1 MNKLLLTIFLL
12 LSSPLVRAQLVFD
25 TTSSV
30 EQMVR
35 SVFQSDGVVI
45 KNICFNGYSKAI
57 RVFHN
62 SHNNMPI
69 PAGIFLATG
78 HYHVGKG
85 PNFSAST
92 SYSSKTDGDRQLTE
106 LAGYSTCDAAILEF
120 DFIPS
125 GTSVSFQYLFASE
138 EYPEYVGSKFNDVFA
153 FFISGPGIKGFKN
166 MAVVPGTNKPV
177 TINNINHLKHKQY
190 YINNEFKVYDPFIM
204 EPDSNEIQ
212 FDGFTQVL
220 EARAVVIPGETYHL
234 KIAIAD
240 VKDRNYDS
248 GVFIEYGTF
257 KSTGTPV
264 QTTDSKKG
272 KRQKEQIII
281 LSPRRLSPEPPDH
294 VARILFDD
302 SVVSTFRNNPQFFQ
316 RLEKLMPLFQNY
328 PDGIFE
334 LDCGIRTM
342 AKDSFISFF
351 VHFMTEN
358 GIAEHRIV
366 VMTISATPGKK
377 SKKTIPVSN
386 EVLLTIKQ
394 KSRQSED

>member
-1 MNKLLLTIFLL
+1 MTRSVFTCLLILSSLLL
-12 LSSPLVRAQLVFD
+12 RAQLVFD
-25 TTSSV
+25 TTGNV

-35 SVFQSDGVVI
+35 SVFQSEGVVI
-45 KNICFNGYSKAI
+45 KNISFKGYSKAM
-57 RVFHN
+57 RVFNN
-62 SHNNMPI
+62 SRNNMPM

-78 HYHVGKG
+78 HYQEGKG

-92 SYSSKTDGDRQLTE
+92 SYSTQADGDPQLTQ
-106 LAGYSTCDAAILEF
+106 LAGNSTYDAAILEF

-138 EYPEYVGSKFNDVFA
+138 EYPEYVGSRFNDVFA
-153 FFISGPGIKGFKN
+153 FFISGPGIKGYKN
-166 MAVVPGTNKPV
+166 MAVVPGTHKPV
-177 TINNINHLKHKQY
+177 TINNINHLKHKEY
-190 YINNEFKVYDPFIM
+190 YINNEFKVYDPFTM

-212 FDGFTQVL
+212 FDGFTRVL
-220 EARAVVIPGETYHL
+220 QAKAAVIPGQTYHL

-257 KSTGTPV
+257 KSTGTT
-264 QTTDSKKG
+264 QTLNSRNS
-272 KRQKEQIII
+272 KRQKENILI

-302 SVVSTFRNNPQFFQ
+302 SVVSSFQNNPLFLQ
-316 RLEKLMPLFQNY
+316 RMEKLLPLFQNY

-334 LDCGIRTM
+334 LDGGIRTM
-342 AKDSFISFF
+342 AKDSFISFLI
-351 VHFMTEN
+351 HFMTEN
-358 GIAEHRIV
+358 GIAPHRIQV
-366 VMTISATPGKK
+366 VISEAHGSKN
-377 SKKTIPVSN
+377 KKTLPVSN
-386 EVLLTIKQ
+386 RVLLTIKQ

>member
-25 TTSSV
+25 TTGNV

-92 SYSSKTDGDRQLTE
+92 SYSTQAGGDPQLTQ
-106 LAGYSTCDAAILEF
+106 LAGNSTYDAAILEF

-138 EYPEYVGSKFNDVFA
+138 EYPEYVGSRFNDVFA

-166 MAVVPGTNKPV
+166 MAVVPGTGKPV

-190 YINNEFKVYDPFIM
+190 YIN
-204 EPDSNEIQ
+204 
-212 FDGFTQVL
+212 
-220 EARAVVIPGETYHL
+220 
-234 KIAIAD
+234 
-240 VKDRNYDS
+240 
-248 GVFIEYGTF
+248 
-257 KSTGTPV
+257 
-264 QTTDSKKG
+264 
-272 KRQKEQIII
+272 
-281 LSPRRLSPEPPDH
+281 
-294 VARILFDD
+294 
-302 SVVSTFRNNPQFFQ
+302 
-316 RLEKLMPLFQNY
+316 
-328 PDGIFE
+328 
-334 LDCGIRTM
+334 
-342 AKDSFISFF
+342 
-351 VHFMTEN
+351 
-358 GIAEHRIV
+358 
-366 VMTISATPGKK
+366 
-377 SKKTIPVSN
+377 
-386 EVLLTIKQ
+386 
-394 KSRQSED
+394 